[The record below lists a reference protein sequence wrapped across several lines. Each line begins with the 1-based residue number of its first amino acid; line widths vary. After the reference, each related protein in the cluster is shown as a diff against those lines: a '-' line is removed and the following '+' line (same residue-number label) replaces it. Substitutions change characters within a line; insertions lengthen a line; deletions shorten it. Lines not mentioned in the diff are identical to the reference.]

1 MKWHNLI
8 LQSFEGKKSSFPI
21 HFPFTFPSS
30 AVQLDSTAES
40 GKPRLVHGD
49 RDPYQPKHWS
59 SFRQSRETLFTVY
72 IVGFVNNIKW
82 MRDCM
87 RVANQNMA
95 FSFELFFTMSGIQKK
110 RGAARREMRED
121 IETGR
126 SSHLLQSM
134 LVGVAYKCLQVK
146 QITVTDR
153 SLPQRPLKSL
163 NARKSVW
170 HWQAPAFRPPIS
182 QQKLGAKNMSWKI
195 SPVSRHLAQLLLVK
209 GHQASV
215 DTFQQLL
222 VLLKAKSFL
231 KRVRSWAHD
240 QILTLRNPDS
250 WTILTLFPF
259 FFAISSNFRRN
270 SVNLGLS

>member
-1 MKWHNLI
+1 MNAGLHESCKSKHGFQLWTVFHNVRNP
-8 LQSFEGKKSSFPI
+8 E
-21 HFPFTFPSS
+21 
-30 AVQLDSTAES
+30 
-40 GKPRLVHGD
+40 
-49 RDPYQPKHWS
+49 
-59 SFRQSRETLFTVY
+59 
-72 IVGFVNNIKW
+72 
-82 MRDCM
+82 
-87 RVANQNMA
+87 
-95 FSFELFFTMSGIQKK
+95 K

>member
-8 LQSFEGKKSSFPI
+8 LQSFTGKKSSFPI

-72 IVGFVNNIKW
+72 IVGLVNNIKW
-82 MRDCM
+82 MQDCM

-134 LVGVAYKCLQVK
+134 LVSVAYKCLQVK
-146 QITVTDR
+146 HKNYG
-153 SLPQRPLKSL
+153 SLPAAASLKILQCKEKCLALTS
-163 NARKSVW
+163 SSFPTSDFTTSW
-170 HWQAPAFRPPIS
+170 
-182 QQKLGAKNMSWKI
+182 LGAKTCRENFPHFPGTLRSSFSWRATKLRWI
-195 SPVSRHLAQLLLVK
+195 RFNSSLSCWKP
-209 GHQASV
+209 
-215 DTFQQLL
+215 
-222 VLLKAKSFL
+222 KAFS
-231 KRVRSWAHD
+231 KRVRSSAYD
-240 QILTLRNPDS
+240 QILKLRNPNS
-250 WTILTLFPF
+250 WTILTLFPSF
-259 FFAISSNFRRN
+259 FVISSNFRRN
-270 SVNLGLS
+270 SINLGPS